1 MKIVLAALAM
11 TLATGSAT
19 AQQYA
24 SADGY
29 RVCPQAQT
37 VQGIDVVKQACGSL
51 KPPSFSNASF
61 ASLSELKAA
70 EAERKAFEVQ
80 VAEYGNCVTSFI
92 NSYRRPGADAN
103 SKAPDQAACA
113 HAWAQDQATE
123 VVRDYGRAC
132 VDFSNRSMTD
142 GTIDPWSGACY
153 PAVAGSE
160 RG

>member
-1 MKIVLAALAM
+1 MKIALVALA
-11 TLATGSAT
+11 LAFGGGAAT

-37 VQGIDVVKQACGSL
+37 IEGLDVVREACGSL
-51 KPPSFSNASF
+51 KTPQFRDASFS
-61 ASLSELKAA
+61 SLSELKMA
-70 EAERKAFEVQ
+70 EGERIAFEAQ
-80 VAEYGNCVTSFI
+80 VSDYGACVTRFI

-113 HAWAQDQATE
+113 HAWAEDQATQM
-123 VVRDYGRAC
+123 VRDYGRAC
-132 VDFSNRSMTD
+132 VDFSNRSMMD
-142 GTIDPWSGACY
+142 STIQPWSGACY
-153 PAVAGSE
+153 PSVGSE